1 MTLTR
6 HNGTGRKTS
15 RRMMVYAAALCV
27 AASLAAPGP
36 ARAQGFFDFLLGGPQ
51 QAPPQPTPANPN
63 AAPSAGIGRVS
74 PAPLGRESV
83 HEGGESTGHSVA
95 FCVRL
100 CDGQHFPLERLANA
114 TPAETCHAIC
124 PSSATKVYVGAEIAA
139 AVSNDGT
146 HYSELNTAFLYR
158 KRLVANCTC
167 NGKDPFGLTTLDVNN
182 DPTLRPGDIVSTKD
196 GFVAFS
202 GKSGQ
207 AAPFTPVN
215 PAAVTGSARQQPA
228 QPTADQPEIDDE
240 PGTIVQPGVNLHRPT
255 GR

>member
-1 MTLTR
+1 LAGEHRGMTRTW
-6 HNGTGRKTS
+6 HNGTGRK
-15 RRMMVYAAALCV
+15 VAFAAALGV
-27 AASLAAPGP
+27 AVSLAAPGA
-36 ARAQGFFDFLLGGPQ
+36 ARAQGFFDFLFGGPQ
-51 QAPPQPTPANPN
+51 QPPPPPASPN
-63 AAPSAGIGRVS
+63 AAPSAGIGRIS
-74 PAPLGRESV
+74 PVPLGESV

-139 AVSNDGT
+139 AVSSDGT

-167 NGKDPFGLTTLDVNN
+167 NGKDPFGLATLDVNN

-202 GKSGQ
+202 GKAGQ
-207 AAPFTPVN
+207 ATPFTPVN
-215 PAAVTGSARQQPA
+215 PAAVTGSARPQPA
-228 QPTADQPEIDDE
+228 QPASDQPEIDDE
-240 PGTIVQPGVNLHRPT
+240 PGTVVQPGVNLHRPV